1 METPMTTEQ
10 YQQIHAML
18 SELVENRRESLALQR
33 EALKAQQRSI
43 EAQNDAV
50 EYNKVCQRRAQR
62 FLRFAAVALVLL
74 LGLLFLAPVLSF
86 IFPR

>member
-1 METPMTTEQ
+1 METLMTTEQ

-33 EALKAQQRSI
+33 EALKVQQRSI

-50 EYNKVCQRRAQR
+50 AFNKVCQRRAQR
-62 FLRFAAVALVLL
+62 FLRFAVVALVLL
-74 LGLLFLAPVLSF
+74 LGLLILEPVLSF
-86 IFPR
+86 IFAR